1 MIQFKVTR
9 EIHARP
15 AEVYAW
21 LSDYSNADYSGPNW
35 PTNEGMKRVVKEQD
49 EQHAVFSDY
58 YSRAELEYRAQKHPP
73 TGIEARGTGKS
84 LDGQVSETISLA
96 GDGSKVIIDFRFEPK
111 GVGRI
116 FGGLMGGQVERATIR
131 HVDCFIKD
139 FYSARDSARGGA
151 AGTPASG

>member
-9 EIHARP
+9 EIQASP

-21 LSDYSNADYSGPNW
+21 LSDYSNADYTGPNW

-73 TGIEARGTGKS
+73 TGIEAKGAGKS
-84 LDGQVSETISLA
+84 LDGEVSVSISPTS
-96 GDGSKVIIDFRFEPK
+96 GGSNVVIDFRFEPK
-111 GVGRI
+111 GVGKI
-116 FGGLMGGQVERATIR
+116 FGGLMSGQVERATIR
-131 HVDCFIKD
+131 QVDCFIKD
-139 FYSARDSARGGA
+139 LHSARDSARRA
-151 AGTPASG
+151 AIGTPGRE